1 MAQKRLT
8 QVDADTGEVMDDGFV
23 AYVVPKRQ
31 NGFGG
36 RWMAMSQD
44 GMVWLSRGV
53 LGKLATER
61 KLSGQDLGVFL
72 CLLGHLDYENH
83 ILTPQSEMAEKVGM
97 LRSNFSR
104 SISRLV
110 EIGIVEK
117 GPKIGR
123 MVSLKLN
130 PEYGWKGSAKNHVV
144 ALDQLR
150 KDRMKAAKISG
161 VVQGGKL
168 DQADQAEE
176 QPRDTKTGDLFEA

>member
-1 MAQKRLT
+1 MVQKRLT
-8 QVDADTGEVMDDGFV
+8 QADAETGEQLADGFV

-44 GMVWLSRGV
+44 AMIWLSRGA
-53 LGKLATER
+53 LGELAKDR
-61 KLSGQDLGVFL
+61 RLSSQDLGVFL

-83 ILTPQSEMAEKVGM
+83 VLTPQSEMAQKVGM
-97 LRSNFSR
+97 QRSNFNR

-110 EIGIVEK
+110 ELGIIER

-123 MVSLKLN
+123 MVSLRLS

-144 ALDQLR
+144 ALDQVLQ
-150 KDRMKAAKISG
+150 DRMKAARIEG
-161 VVQGGKL
+161 VV
-168 DQADQAEE
+168 
-176 QPRDTKTGDLFEA
+176 PNR

>member
-53 LGKLATER
+53 LGQLATER

-83 ILTPQSEMAEKVGM
+83 ILTPQSEMADKVGM
-97 LRSNFSR
+97 HRSNFSR
-104 SISRLV
+104 AISRLV

-144 ALDQLR
+144 ALDQIR
-150 KDRMKAAKISG
+150 KDRMKAARIDG
-161 VVQGGKL
+161 VVKGGKPE
-168 DQADQAEE
+168 QPEE
-176 QPRDTKTGDLFEA
+176 QPRDTKNSDLFEA